1 VDDGPRGWAR
11 PLYERAL
18 DAAGAGPGTTLLE
31 LGCGSGE
38 FARAALERGAVVT
51 GIDADRSAVSV
62 AAAAVPGAEFRV
74 GDAHDPP
81 PGPFDVVAAVQL
93 LSHVTNPVLVLR
105 RAASVGT
112 TVVVTVWGR
121 DEECDVRAFGEA
133 LAPWLPSRRRAEDG
147 SAGPPPMTD
156 PDRMRKIVALAGL
169 RVTALHEVVCPFDYA
184 DVDELVAP
192 VLGSA
197 IGRRAAAAAGPDA
210 VRRALLDRLA
220 GHRLADGGYR
230 LENVF
235 RVYTVKP

>member
-1 VDDGPRGWAR
+1 
-11 PLYERAL
+11 LYERAL
-18 DAAGAGPGTTLLE
+18 DAAGAGPGTALLE

-38 FARAALERGAVVT
+38 FARAAVERGALVT
-51 GIDADRSAVSV
+51 GIDSDRTAVSV
-62 AAAAVPGAEFRV
+62 AAAAVPEAEFRF

-93 LSHVTNPVLVLR
+93 LPHVTNPVVVLR

-133 LAPWLPSRRRAEDG
+133 LARWLPPRRAAG
-147 SAGPPPMTD
+147 GPPPLTD
-156 PDRMRKIVALAGL
+156 PDRLRKLIALAGL
-169 RVTALHEVVCPFDYA
+169 QVATLHEVVCPFDYA
-184 DVDELVAP
+184 DADDLVAP
-192 VLGSA
+192 VLRSA
-197 IGRRAAAAAGPDA
+197 IGRRAAAVAGPDA

-220 GHRLADGGYR
+220 RHRLADGGYR

-235 RVYTVKP
+235 RVCTVIPVNGHQSPC

>member
-1 VDDGPRGWAR
+1 MDDGPRGWAR
-11 PLYERAL
+11 PLYERVL

-38 FARAALERGAVVT
+38 FARAAVERGALVT
-51 GIDADRSAVSV
+51 GIDSDRSAVSV
-62 AAAAVPGAEFRV
+62 AAAAVPKAEFRF

-133 LAPWLPSRRRAEDG
+133 LAQWLPPRRAAG
-147 SAGPPPMTD
+147 GPPPLTD
-156 PDRMRKIVALAGL
+156 PDRLRKLVTLAGL
-169 RVTALHEVVCPFDYA
+169 RVAALHEVVCPFDYA
-184 DVDELVAP
+184 DADELVVP
-192 VLGSA
+192 VLGSG

-220 GHRLADGGYR
+220 CHRLADDRYR
-230 LENVF
+230 LENLF
-235 RVYTVKP
+235 RVYTVLP